1 MKKVSIEMVKGNLR
15 VAFYYLNK
23 HKTYSLF
30 LVSFTPEAM
39 AELRFGAI

>member
-1 MKKVSIEMVKGNLR
+1 MVKGNLR

-39 AELRFGAI
+39 TGFRFGTI